1 MTRTLITAI
10 FLSLFKRT
18 AWAGLFDSY
27 PRGKKG
33 DVTWIPPELPHQF
46 KNSSDQ
52 DTLRI
57 FWTYAS
63 SSATRTMVETGE
75 THSID
80 SEHSN

>member
-1 MTRTLITAI
+1 VT
-10 FLSLFKRT
+10 S
-18 AWAGLFDSY
+18 
-27 PRGKKG
+27 G

-63 SSATRTMVETGE
+63 CSATRTMVETGE

>member
-1 MTRTLITAI
+1 
-10 FLSLFKRT
+10 
-18 AWAGLFDSY
+18 
-27 PRGKKG
+27 
-33 DVTWIPPELPHQF
+33 LPHQF

-63 SSATRTMVETGE
+63 CSATRTMVETGE